1 MSVRP
6 NSATMFSPSTR
17 RHMLAAGAL
26 AFGGV
31 FVAAGAQGLT
41 RQQSVKETPATSANQ
56 KRTSLHQEV
65 EFKADLDRIYEVL
78 LDSKQFGNA
87 TGLSAQIDPIEGGAF
102 KTFGGLIVGRN
113 VELVADQRI
122 VQAWRPTH
130 WDPGVY
136 SIVRFQLKPQM
147 SGSVLILDHT
157 GFPEGEYEH
166 LNEGWPTRYWEPLK
180 KFLAS

>member
-1 MSVRP
+1 MVG
-6 NSATMFSPSTR
+6 PSTR

-26 AFGGV
+26 AVGGV
-31 FVAAGAQGLT
+31 FVAARARGDT
-41 RQQSVKETPATSANQ
+41 QQQVAKGTPATAANQ
-56 KRTSLHQEV
+56 ERTFLHQEV

-113 VELVADQRI
+113 VELVANQRI

-130 WDPGVY
+130 WAPGVY
-136 SIVRFQLKPQM
+136 SIVRFELRPQM
-147 SGSVLILDHT
+147 SGSMVILDHT
-157 GFPEGEYEH
+157 GFPQGEYEH
-166 LNEGWPTRYWEPLK
+166 LNEGWPMRYWEPLK